1 MSALTGRII
10 KYPDNVNTDDII
22 PARYLS
28 SMDMD
33 MVAEHAFEDYDPSF
47 KEKIKDRDIIVA
59 GKNFGCGSSREH
71 AVIVLKKVGVKA
83 VIAESFARIF
93 FRNSIN
99 QGLLVLQLDGSSEPF
114 EDGDRVRI
122 DLGGAVV
129 ENETKSTIHRLKPF
143 PQFLIPIL
151 NEGGLV
157 PYLKRRRGWE
167 LGR

>member
-1 MSALTGRII
+1 MSALRGRII

-33 MVAEHAFEDYDPSF
+33 MVAGHAFEDYDPGF
-47 KEKIKDRDIIVA
+47 MEKIRERDIIVA

-71 AVIVLKKVGVKA
+71 AVIVLKKVGIKA
-83 VIAESFARIF
+83 IIAESFARIF
-93 FRNSIN
+93 FWNSIN

-114 EDGDRVRI
+114 EDGDGVRI
-122 DLGGAVV
+122 DLGRAVV

-143 PQFLIPIL
+143 PQFLMPIL

-157 PYLKRRRGWE
+157 PYLKKRRSWE
-167 LGR
+167 FR